1 VLRVNRDDQI
11 TSGVG
16 AFEPTEA
23 SRRGANFIRYGVVK
37 EADYEKALIRVELQ
51 EGELLT
57 DWIPW
62 ITLRAGGDR
71 FWWAP
76 EVGEVMLLLAPSGEL
91 ANAVALPAAFSN
103 DNQNGDRET
112 VQRQTFDDGTVIE
125 YDREANQYLIDT
137 TASNGTVLVKAGTV
151 TIQSSGDTTVQAGG
165 SATIQATGAVTISGS
180 SINLNP

>member
-1 VLRVNRDDQI
+1 MLRVNRDDQI

-16 AFEPTEA
+16 AFEHTEGA
-23 SRRGANFIRYGVVK
+23 RRISNLIRYGVVK

-51 EGELLT
+51 DGELLT

-62 ITLRAGGDR
+62 VTLRAGGDQ

-103 DNQNGDRET
+103 SNQNGDRAT
-112 VQRQTFDDGTVIE
+112 VQRQTFEDGTVIE
-125 YDREANQYLIDT
+125 YDREASTYTIDA
-137 TASNGTVLVKAGTV
+137 TASSGTVIIKANQ
-151 TIQSSGDTTVQAGG
+151 IE
-165 SATIQATGAVTISGS
+165 
-180 SINLNP
+180 LNP

>member
-1 VLRVNRDDQI
+1 MLRVNRDDQI

-16 AFEPTEA
+16 AFEHTEGA
-23 SRRGANFIRYGVVK
+23 RRISNAIRYGVVK

-51 EGELLT
+51 DGELLS

-62 ITLRAGGDR
+62 VTLRAGGDQ

-103 DNQNGDRET
+103 ENQNGDRAT
-112 VQRQTFDDGTVIE
+112 VQRQTFEDGTVIE
-125 YDREANQYLIDT
+125 YDREANRYTIDA
-137 TASNGTVLVKAGTV
+137 TASSGSVVVKA
-151 TIQSSGDTTVQAGG
+151 QSVNVEASGPVTVQG
-165 SATIQATGAVTISGS
+165 SPIH
-180 SINLNP
+180 LNP

>member
-16 AFEPTEA
+16 AFEHTEGA
-23 SRRGANFIRYGVVK
+23 RRAANFIRYGVVA

-51 EGELLT
+51 DGELLS

-62 ITLRAGGDR
+62 VTLRASNDR

-103 DNQNGDRET
+103 ENQNGDRPT

-125 YDREANQYLIDT
+125 YDREAHRYTID
-137 TASNGTVLVKAGTV
+137 AR
-151 TIQSSGDTTVQAGG
+151 QSQSQVVIWANRID
-165 SATIQATGAVTISGS
+165 
-180 SINLNP
+180 LNPD